1 MKIVLIGPVYPF
13 KGGIAHYTSLLCQ
26 ALRKN
31 HDVCMVSYKMQYPKL
46 LFKKEQRDYTNKSFQ
61 VEDTKC
67 WINTANPF
75 NLIAT
80 ARKIKKLKPDAV
92 IIQWW
97 HPYFAPCYYI
107 LAKCLRKIPIIITC
121 HNVFPHESFPMD
133 RFLTK
138 LVLRQADGYIVQSHL
153 DEKDLL
159 QVNSAANYV
168 VTPHPTY
175 NAFKMKDMSKEEA
188 RKVLKVDSYTPM
200 LLFFGFVREY
210 KGLTYLLDALVN
222 VKKQIPAVQLWVV
235 GDFGDDKDEY
245 LNQIKENDLESNVCM
260 VEGYIPDREVEKY
273 FAASDLIVLPYVSAT
288 QSGIVQIAYGFEKP
302 VVVTNVGGLPDVVWD
317 KETGYIVPSQNPKE
331 IAEAIKRFYTE
342 DSNINWQGNIRAKAA
357 EFSWETMVVRIE
369 ELIGKSKCTE

>member
-61 VEDTKC
+61 VEDTKY

-92 IIQWW
+92 IVQWW

-107 LAKCLRKIPIIITC
+107 LAKCLGKSPIIITC
-121 HNVFPHESFPMD
+121 HSVFPHERFPMD

-138 LVLRQADGYIVQSHL
+138 LVLQQADGYIVQSQL

-159 QVNSAANYV
+159 QVSPSAHYV

-175 NAFKMKDMSKEEA
+175 NAFKMQDISKEVA
-188 RKVLKVDSYTPM
+188 RSILGVGSSTPM

-210 KGLTYLLDALVN
+210 KGLKYLIDALKE
-222 VKKQIPAVQLWVV
+222 VKKDIPDIQLWVV
-235 GDFGDDKDEY
+235 GDFGDDKEKY
-245 LNQIKENDLESNVCM
+245 LNQIHRNGLIDNICL
-260 VEGYIPDREVEKY
+260 VEGYIPDRE
-273 FAASDLIVLPYVSAT
+273 
-288 QSGIVQIAYGFEKP
+288 
-302 VVVTNVGGLPDVVWD
+302 
-317 KETGYIVPSQNPKE
+317 TGYIVPSRNVEE
-331 IAEAIKRFYTE
+331 IAKVITKFYTE
-342 DSNINWQGNIRAKAA
+342 DAGISWQDNIRAKAKV
-357 EFSWETMVVRIE
+357 FSWETMVEKIE
-369 ELIGKSKCTE
+369 DLIGKSKCTE